1 MAGRRRKAERPVAM
15 HIRIAPALRAAL
27 DQIKERDGIPLKVQ
41 LERAVK
47 LWAESKG
54 LEAAS

>member
-1 MAGRRRKAERPVAM
+1 MASRQRRKDQPVAM
-15 HIRIAPALRAAL
+15 HIRIAPELRAAL
-27 DQIKERDGIPLKVQ
+27 DRIKDRDGIPLKVQ